1 MHLDNKLDWVNQ
13 QHSFQGIHFVFLLGL
28 SLFILSIKYLQVS

>member
-13 QHSFQGIHFVFLLGL
+13 PSFQGIRFVFLLGL
-28 SLFILSIKYLQVS
+28 SLFILNIKYLKLS